1 MDCIFKWNI
10 YASKDTRKVI
20 EETISIYFNNPP
32 AQLNPCHDEPL
43 NITMMTM
50 DPIDEEIYGVIRC
63 SCDDYIGDLYC
74 TIDGKNLDVILK
86 NDP

>member
-1 MDCIFKWNI
+1 MDCKLDWNI
-10 YASKDTRKVI
+10 YANGDTRKVI

-32 AQLNPCHDEPL
+32 TQLNPCHDEPIHVTL
-43 NITMMTM
+43 TTM

-74 TIDGKNLDVILK
+74 SIDGKNLDVILK
-86 NDP
+86 NDA